1 MKLKKYDSEYIF
13 EFDTLDELREF
24 DKSYVEDAR
33 SIILKGI
40 VEKLDVKESE
50 LKGFQAI
57 KAADNHATGFKFA
70 CKEGM
75 YLYDYA
81 ITRLEKVSD

>member
-24 DKSYVEDAR
+24 DKSYVEDTR
-33 SIILKGI
+33 STILKGI
-40 VEKLDVKESE
+40 AEKLDVKESE
-50 LKGFQAI
+50 LKSFQAV
-57 KAADNHATGFKFA
+57 KPVDNRATGFKFA

-75 YLYDYA
+75 YSYDYT

>member
-1 MKLKKYDSEYIF
+1 M
-13 EFDTLDELREF
+13 
-24 DKSYVEDAR
+24 
-33 SIILKGI
+33 
-40 VEKLDVKESE
+40 KESE